1 MLASLVAV
9 GGFAAAV
16 ALRIYVAYRFIRDPQ
31 MPALVRRTRGL
42 SGAL

>member
-1 MLASLVAV
+1 MLPSFVVL
-9 GGFAAAV
+9 GGFVAAV

-31 MPALVRRTRGL
+31 MPTLVRRTHGL